1 MFKDPHF
8 HSFILPTLIGL
19 IDSFDYEEPQDLI
32 FQIKNKID
40 LIDIKNDEEFLIFIF
55 KIYYIVK
62 INDLIKKEFSIDYKR
77 NLYNI
82 SYSTRYFNLFKSI
95 NNGVVLRKEKNK
107 SIKINKN
114 LCKEIKVRRIY

>member
-1 MFKDPHF
+1 M
-8 HSFILPTLIGL
+8 
-19 IDSFDYEEPQDLI
+19 
-32 FQIKNKID
+32 
-40 LIDIKNDEEFLIFIF
+40 IDIKNDEEFLIFIF

-114 LCKEIKVRRIY
+114 LCKEIKVRHIYWFFYLKIKFLNYLLSSLSV